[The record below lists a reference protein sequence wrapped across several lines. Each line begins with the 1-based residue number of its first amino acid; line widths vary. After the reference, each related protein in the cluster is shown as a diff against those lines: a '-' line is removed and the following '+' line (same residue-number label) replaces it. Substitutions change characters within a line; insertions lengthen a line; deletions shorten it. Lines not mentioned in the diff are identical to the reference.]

1 MTLSQIGDIVALIST
16 LFVFTYL
23 LGDFFPQRVANIV
36 TIPYRLAVYIFAGL
50 TAGFVAIVTY
60 DSAIAPYL
68 DQLQAPGGPIVF
80 VLRIVPLI
88 FVLGLL
94 LPNFPPSLE
103 FFNLFKRLALAF
115 LIGAGAAIT
124 VVGVVSG
131 TLIPL
136 SVETGQSLGDGSDR
150 VTLATGV
157 LTIIGVAATL
167 IYFQYGARRRPT
179 GETVQNIFVRV
190 LRGVGGIFIAIAFG
204 VLYARAIASTLTVFT
219 ERIQFLLAQLFG
231 G

>member
-1 MTLSQIGDIVALIST
+1 MTLMQIGDIVALIAT

-23 LGDFFPQRVANIV
+23 LGDFFPQRLANIV

-50 TAGFVAIVTY
+50 TAGFVAIVTF
-60 DSAIAPYL
+60 DSAIVPYL
-68 DQLQAPGGPIVF
+68 NDLQAPGGPVVF
-80 VLRIVPLI
+80 VLRLLPLI
-88 FVLGLL
+88 FVIGLL
-94 LPNFPPSLE
+94 LPNFPPALG

-136 SVETGQSLGDGSDR
+136 AVETGQSLGDGTDR

-157 LTIIGVAATL
+157 LTLIGVISTL
-167 IYFQYGARRRPT
+167 LYFQYGARRTPT
-179 GETVQNIFVRV
+179 GQIRQNIVVRV
-190 LRGVGGIFIAIAFG
+190 LRGVGGIFLAIAFG